1 MSGVLYGSVE
11 WCNELSPIDDSL
23 IADILVVGG
32 GLVGLTLAI
41 SAAQSGFRVVVIDRD
56 TPENSTGAEFDG
68 RVSSVAAGSANLFK
82 ALGLWGMVSSE
93 AQPIYQIRVSD
104 GEAPRFLH
112 YDSDDLGGEPMG
124 YIVENRILRCALY
137 LAAKREERITLK
149 NGTFLE
155 KLETDAFRVS
165 ALFSDGTFVRAPL
178 VIAADGRVSSVR
190 ACVGIGT
197 TYKDYGQ
204 MGIVCTVTH
213 ELDHEGIAHER
224 FLRGGPFAIL
234 PMRGKRS
241 SLVWTERTEL
251 ARELLK
257 VKAEIFLDELRWR
270 LGDFLGDLGLA
281 GRVWSYPLSLTMA
294 KDLVAQRTALV
305 GDAAHAIHPI
315 AGQGLN
321 LGLRDAAV
329 LVEVIADARRL
340 GLDIGDQGTLSRYS
354 RWRRFDALTMA
365 AVTDGL
371 NRLFAHDSE
380 VFRVM
385 RNVGLTA
392 VNSNRPLKALFRKHA
407 MGLLGKLPKLLEGE
421 PS

>member
-1 MSGVLYGSVE
+1 M
-11 WCNELSPIDDSL
+11 SPINDSL
-23 IADILVVGG
+23 IADILIVGG

-41 SAAQSGFRVVVIDRD
+41 SAAQSGFQVVVIDRD
-56 TPENSTGAEFDG
+56 APDNSTGADFDG

-82 ALGLWGMVSSE
+82 ALGLWGMVSFE
-93 AQPIYQIRVSD
+93 AQPIHQIRVSD
-104 GEAPRFLH
+104 GQAPRFLH
-112 YDSDDLGGEPMG
+112 YDSDDLGGQAMG
-124 YIVENRILRCALY
+124 YIVENRILRRALHEV
-137 LAAKREERITLK
+137 AKREDRILLKTGTSLER
-149 NGTFLE
+149 LE
-155 KLETDAFRVS
+155 VDSFRVT
-165 ALFSDGTFVRAPL
+165 ALLSDGTLARAPL
-178 VIAADGRVSSVR
+178 AVAADGRASSVR
-190 ACVGIGT
+190 TSVGIGAT
-197 TYKDYGQ
+197 RKDYGQ
-204 MGIVCTVTH
+204 MGLVCTVAH

-234 PMRGKRS
+234 PMKGKRS

-257 VKAEIFLDELRWR
+257 VKAETFLDELRWR
-270 LGDFLGDLGLA
+270 FGDFLGELGLA

-329 LVEVIADARRL
+329 LVEVMADARYL
-340 GLDIGDQGTLSRYS
+340 GLDIGDQATLHRYS

-371 NRLFAHDSE
+371 NRLFVHDSE
-380 VFRVM
+380 VFRLV

-392 VNSNRPLKALFRKHA
+392 VNSNRPLKALFQKHA
-407 MGLLGKLPKLLEGE
+407 MGLLGKLPKLLEGK
-421 PS
+421 PL

>member
-1 MSGVLYGSVE
+1 M
-11 WCNELSPIDDSL
+11 SPIDDSL
-23 IADILVVGG
+23 IAEILIVGG

-56 TPENSTGAEFDG
+56 VPDNSTGADFDG

-82 ALGLWGMVSSE
+82 TLGLWGMVSSE
-93 AQPIYQIRVSD
+93 AQPIHQIRVSD
-104 GEAPRFLH
+104 GQAPRFLH
-112 YDSDDLGGEPMG
+112 YDSDDLGGQAMG
-124 YIVENRILRCALY
+124 YIVENRILRRALHE
-137 LAAKREERITLK
+137 AAKREDRIVLKTGTSLER
-149 NGTFLE
+149 
-155 KLETDAFRVS
+155 LETESFRVT
-165 ALFSDGTFVRAPL
+165 ALLSDGTLVRAPL
-178 VIAADGRVSSVR
+178 AVAADGRASSVR
-190 ACVGIGT
+190 TSVGIGAT
-197 TYKDYGQ
+197 RKDYGQ
-204 MGIVCTVTH
+204 MGLVCTVAH

-234 PMRGKRS
+234 PMKGKRS

-257 VKAEIFLDELRWR
+257 VKAETFLDELRWR
-270 LGDFLGDLGLA
+270 FGDFLGELGLV

-329 LVEVIADARRL
+329 LVEVMADARYL
-340 GLDIGDQGTLSRYS
+340 GLDIGDQATLHRYS

-371 NRLFAHDSE
+371 NRLFVHDSE
-380 VFRVM
+380 LLRLV

-392 VNSNRPLKALFRKHA
+392 VNSNRPLKALFQKHA

-421 PS
+421 PL

>member
-1 MSGVLYGSVE
+1 M
-11 WCNELSPIDDSL
+11 SPIDDSL
-23 IADILVVGG
+23 IAEILIVGG

-56 TPENSTGAEFDG
+56 APDNSTGADFDG

-93 AQPIYQIRVSD
+93 AQPIHQIRVSD
-104 GEAPRFLH
+104 GEAPRVLH
-112 YDSDDLGGEPMG
+112 YDSDDLGGQAMG
-124 YIVENRILRCALY
+124 YIVENRILRRALHE
-137 LAAKREERITLK
+137 AAKREDRIVLKTGTSLER
-149 NGTFLE
+149 
-155 KLETDAFRVS
+155 LETDSFRVT
-165 ALFSDGTFVRAPL
+165 ALLSDGTLARAPL
-178 VIAADGRVSSVR
+178 AVAADGRASYVR
-190 ACVGIGT
+190 TSVGIGT
-197 TYKDYGQ
+197 TRKDYGQ
-204 MGIVCTVTH
+204 MGLVCTVAH

-234 PMRGKRS
+234 PMKGKRS
-241 SLVWTERTEL
+241 SLVWTERTAL

-257 VKAEIFLDELRWR
+257 VKAETFLDELRWR
-270 LGDFLGDLGLA
+270 FGDFLGELDLA

-294 KDLVAQRTALV
+294 EDLVAQRTALV

-329 LVEVIADARRL
+329 LVEVMADARYL
-340 GLDIGDQGTLSRYS
+340 GLDIGDQGTLHRYS

-371 NRLFAHDSE
+371 NRLFVHDSE
-380 VFRVM
+380 VFRVV

-392 VNSNRPLKALFRKHA
+392 VNSNRPLKALFQKHA

-421 PS
+421 TL

>member
-1 MSGVLYGSVE
+1 M
-11 WCNELSPIDDSL
+11 SPIDDSL
-23 IADILVVGG
+23 IAEILIVGG

-56 TPENSTGAEFDG
+56 VPDNSTGADFDG

-82 ALGLWGMVSSE
+82 TLGLWGMVSSE
-93 AQPIYQIRVSD
+93 AQPIHQIRVSD
-104 GEAPRFLH
+104 GQAPRFLH
-112 YDSDDLGGEPMG
+112 YDSDDLGGQAMG
-124 YIVENRILRCALY
+124 YIVENRILRRALHEV
-137 LAAKREERITLK
+137 AKREDRIVLKTGTSLER
-149 NGTFLE
+149 
-155 KLETDAFRVS
+155 LETDSFRVT
-165 ALFSDGTFVRAPL
+165 ALLSDGTLARAPL
-178 VIAADGRVSSVR
+178 VVAADGRASSVR
-190 ACVGIGT
+190 TSVGIGAT
-197 TYKDYGQ
+197 RKDYGQ
-204 MGIVCTVTH
+204 MGLVCTVAH

-234 PMRGKRS
+234 PMKGKRS

-257 VKAEIFLDELRWR
+257 VKAETFLDELRWR
-270 LGDFLGDLGLA
+270 FGDFLGDLGLA

-329 LVEVIADARRL
+329 LVEVMADARYL
-340 GLDIGDQGTLSRYS
+340 GLDIGDQGTLRRYS
-354 RWRRFDALTMA
+354 RWRRFDGLTMA
-365 AVTDGL
+365 LVTDGL

-380 VFRVM
+380 IFRVM
-385 RNVGLTA
+385 RNAGLTA
-392 VNSNRPLKALFRKHA
+392 VNSNRPLKALFQKHA

-421 PS
+421 PL

>member
-1 MSGVLYGSVE
+1 M
-11 WCNELSPIDDSL
+11 SPIDDSL
-23 IADILVVGG
+23 IAEILIVGG

-41 SAAQSGFRVVVIDRD
+41 SAAQSGFRVVVIVRD
-56 TPENSTGAEFDG
+56 VPDNSTGADFDG

-93 AQPIYQIRVSD
+93 AQPIHQIRVSD

-112 YDSDDLGGEPMG
+112 YDSDDLGGQAMG
-124 YIVENRILRCALY
+124 YIVENRVLRRALHE
-137 LAAKREERITLK
+137 AAKREDSIVLKTGTSLER
-149 NGTFLE
+149 
-155 KLETDAFRVS
+155 LETDSFRVT
-165 ALFSDGTFVRAPL
+165 ALLSDGTLARAPL
-178 VIAADGRVSSVR
+178 LVAADGRASSVR
-190 ACVGIGT
+190 TSVGIGAT
-197 TYKDYGQ
+197 RKDYGQ
-204 MGIVCTVTH
+204 VGLVCTVVH

-234 PMRGKRS
+234 PMKGKRS

-257 VKAEIFLDELRWR
+257 VKAETFLDELRWR
-270 LGDFLGDLGLA
+270 FGDFLGELGLA

-329 LVEVIADARRL
+329 LVEVMADARYL
-340 GLDIGDQGTLSRYS
+340 GLDIGDQGTLHRYS

-371 NRLFAHDSE
+371 NRLFVHDSE
-380 VFRVM
+380 VFRLV

-392 VNSNRPLKALFRKHA
+392 VNSNRPLKALFQKHA

-421 PS
+421 PL

>member
-1 MSGVLYGSVE
+1 M
-11 WCNELSPIDDSL
+11 SPIDDSL
-23 IADILVVGG
+23 IAEILIVGG

-41 SAAQSGFRVVVIDRD
+41 SAAQSGFQVVVIDRD
-56 TPENSTGAEFDG
+56 APDNSTGADFDG

-93 AQPIYQIRVSD
+93 AQPIHQIRVSD

-112 YDSDDLGGEPMG
+112 YDSDDLGGQAMG
-124 YIVENRILRCALY
+124 YIVENRVLRRALHE
-137 LAAKREERITLK
+137 AAKREDSIVLKTGTSLER
-149 NGTFLE
+149 
-155 KLETDAFRVS
+155 LETDSFRVT
-165 ALFSDGTFVRAPL
+165 ALLSDGTLARAPL
-178 VIAADGRVSSVR
+178 AVAADGRASSVR
-190 ACVGIGT
+190 TSVGIGAT
-197 TYKDYGQ
+197 RKDYGQ
-204 MGIVCTVTH
+204 VGLVCTVAH

-234 PMRGKRS
+234 PMKGKRS

-257 VKAEIFLDELRWR
+257 VKAETFLDELRWR
-270 LGDFLGDLGLA
+270 FGDFLGELGLT

-329 LVEVIADARRL
+329 LVEVMADARYL
-340 GLDIGDQGTLSRYS
+340 GLDIGDQGTLHRYS

-371 NRLFAHDSE
+371 NRLFVHDSE
-380 VFRVM
+380 VLRLV

-392 VNSNRPLKALFRKHA
+392 VNSNRPLKALFQKHA
-407 MGLLGKLPKLLEGE
+407 MGLLGKLPKLLEGK
-421 PS
+421 PL